1 MKTTI
6 MLAIGILSACATPH
20 QTAPS
25 AQLGPFYCCPPS
37 ALICR
42 PGQHDYAGDLL
53 PTQFVINSHCGQFP
67 AHCHCP

>member
-1 MKTTI
+1 MKF
-6 MLAIGILSACATPH
+6 AIALCLLLGCATTK
-20 QTAPS
+20 TAAPEPKES
-25 AQLGPFYCCPPS
+25 LGPFYCCPPS

-67 AHCHCP
+67 SHCHCP